1 MKMVFPIIG
10 KKTRIKRG
18 RNMDKR
24 EAIEKIKNFPQ
35 WNLDD
40 QWLDEEEM
48 QELTDMVVKALEM
61 QEKHEAQWI
70 DDMNNP
76 LEPWKLQSAL
86 QSEIFKLEYRKANK
100 PKDINILDYTIIY
113 ALKDCLERYSE
124 KRTNY
129 NCKIG
134 RAQTYT
140 LVEIVGSKTFSGYLF
155 CSDRSRT

>member
-1 MKMVFPIIG
+1 
-10 KKTRIKRG
+10 
-18 RNMDKR
+18 MDKR

-113 ALKDCLERYSE
+113 ALKDCLERYS
-124 KRTNY
+124 KS
-129 NCKIG
+129 G
-134 RAQTYT
+134 QTI
-140 LVEIVGSKTFSGYLF
+140 IVRLDEPKHIRLWK
-155 CSDRSRT
+155 

>member
-113 ALKDCLERYSE
+113 ALKDCLERYS
-124 KRTNY
+124 KS
-129 NCKIG
+129 G
-134 RAQTYT
+134 QTI
-140 LVEIVGSKTFSGYLF
+140 IVRLDEPKHIRLWK
-155 CSDRSRT
+155 